1 MGKKSFP
8 LQREN
13 TEFNPAVLTTVN
25 LHFTKVPNSGF
36 YQDED
41 Y

>member
-1 MGKKSFP
+1 MEKQSFP

-13 TEFNPAVLTTVN
+13 TELNSALLTPVN
-25 LHFTKVPNSGF
+25 LHCTKEPNSDF
-36 YQDED
+36 YQDEV